1 MFMRILYALGLAAE
15 TEKHTTNDGM
25 GNCPSKYIFVGYTPA
40 FIVKQTWTAVDKSV
54 ILFQQT
60 QAIQAQQSTTNI

>member
-1 MFMRILYALGLAAE
+1 MFMRILYDLGLAAE

-25 GNCPSKYIFVGYTPA
+25 RNCPSKYIFVGYTPT

-54 ILFQQT
+54 IIYQHRY
-60 QAIQAQQSTTNI
+60 QAIQAQQST